1 MRDEPVSILLATFNG
16 APFVREQ
23 IASIRSQ
30 SVSDWTLVIRDDG
43 STDGTPEILR
53 ELAGSDP
60 RIVLV
65 SDTLGRLGA
74 AGSFS
79 TLAARVLTGP
89 TGPVLFAD
97 QDDVWFPTKIERTLA
112 VLRSA
117 EAAGPAN
124 TPILVHSDL
133 TVIDGVGRHL
143 HDSFMRFQ
151 RIRHEGAQP
160 LRTLLVQNFVTGCT
174 VIVNRPLLEMA
185 IPVPA
190 AAMMHDWW
198 LALCAAACGSIEF
211 IQEPTVAYRRHGT
224 NAMTARGFWRTMN
237 PWRTNWPALWREG
250 VRNHARAVGQA
261 HALLAR
267 LRTAGCGE
275 MSATRL
281 IEAFTNLH
289 GQLTPPRR
297 LTGALRLRLKSQT
310 LPRTAVLYARL
321 LCKT

>member
-23 IASIRSQ
+23 IESIRSQ
-30 SVSDWTLVIRDDG
+30 SVGDWTLVIRDDG

-53 ELAGSDP
+53 ELAESDA

-65 SDTLGRLGA
+65 SDANGRLGA
-74 AGSFS
+74 AGNFS
-79 TLAARVLTGP
+79 RLATRALTGP
-89 TGPVLFAD
+89 AGPVLFAD
-97 QDDVWFPTKIERTLA
+97 QDDVWFSTKIERTLA

-117 EAAGPAN
+117 EAARPAKS
-124 TPILVHSDL
+124 PILVHSDL
-133 TVIDGVGRHL
+133 TVIDGRGRHL

-174 VIVNRPLLEMA
+174 VMVNRPLLEMA

-211 IQEPTVAYRRHGT
+211 IKEPTMAYRRHET

-237 PWRTNWPALWREG
+237 PGRTNWRALWREG
-250 VRNHARAVGQA
+250 LRNHVRAVAQA

-267 LRTAGCGE
+267 LRA
-275 MSATRL
+275 
-281 IEAFTNLH
+281 
-289 GQLTPPRR
+289 
-297 LTGALRLRLKSQT
+297 
-310 LPRTAVLYARL
+310 
-321 LCKT
+321 